1 MKYLKQ
7 KTLSK
12 FTPNDDALMVYDA
25 RGISHT
31 ANGSRAVMDLT
42 GALRLPKGTQNQR
55 PAVSGVRTPNGANG
69 FIRYNTSTDSIE
81 GYVAGAW
88 EVVRGPGA
96 TSVQISRFAAD
107 GTETTFGPLNTA
119 FVGAYSVSDHNII
132 VLVEN
137 VWQIGASVN
146 FTVVQSTSGSLAG
159 PGAPYAD
166 GYYVQFNEAVPEFSA
181 SLEPIYVT
189 VYYGY
194 AN

>member
-69 FIRYNTSTDSIE
+69 FIRYNTTTDSIE

-88 EVVRGPGA
+88 ETVRAPGA
-96 TSVQISRFAAD
+96 TAIQISRFAAN
-107 GTETTFGPLNTA
+107 GTETTFGPLNTSY
-119 FVGAYSVSDHNII
+119 VGAYSVSDHNII

-137 VWQIGASVN
+137 VWQIGGSVN
-146 FTVVQSTSGSLAG
+146 YTVVQSTSGSLSG

-166 GYYVQFNEAVPEFSA
+166 GYYVQFGSAVPAFGGTGD
-181 SLEPIYVT
+181 PVYVT